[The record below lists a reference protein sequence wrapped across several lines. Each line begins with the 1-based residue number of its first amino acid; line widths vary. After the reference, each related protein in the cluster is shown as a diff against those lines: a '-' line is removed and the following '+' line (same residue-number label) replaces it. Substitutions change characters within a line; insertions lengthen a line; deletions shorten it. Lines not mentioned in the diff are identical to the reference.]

1 MPFIDFSRSLWDQ
14 SIFGR
19 RPKTVG
25 LQQADKSQQPGKRSR
40 FVYLCSLIA
49 TIGGDAGYS
58 LEIIKTA
65 ELNLRRS
72 LRLKGISPDL
82 GSLDKEPIM
91 IKNESGETS
100 SQVPSTYLS
109 LQQPRC
115 PSSFTGDGSQDAQ
128 KWLKDY
134 KRVAKYNRWDD
145 TMCLANAVFF
155 LKGQLENET
164 LTSWDDFQRAL
175 GEAFG
180 QQEEVF
186 KEAESLLKNR
196 AQKVKESSEA
206 YIQDV
211 LYLCQVVNPRMD
223 DETKL
228 GHLMKGVAEGI
239 YQILIAK
246 DVENVNH
253 FLKECRKI
261 EIMRKRRISSR
272 FERLPNAAPM
282 AYEEEDLTSLIRR
295 IVQEEIQKVIAPP
308 GLTTDSIEDMIR
320 EEVKM
325 NLSPIS
331 KRPSVLVRNQSRP
344 FRTYEPSKRTEY
356 SSPPILPKSQ
366 QWRTP
371 DDRPLCFH
379 CGRPGHVVRYCR
391 ERRQV
396 FADARARREPRRPT
410 TLGDYM
416 PNIEEI
422 DPRIPPARQ
431 PRSASPYPGRRI
443 KLATCL
449 GGKAARILN
458 PPSTTST
465 KLKNN
470 FVKITIKGSEVLALV
485 DSGADYSVISE
496 YFRRHIR
503 TPLLSSKGPI
513 IRVANSKCVRALGR
527 CVLKINVNELTQPF
541 EFIVLSECSH
551 KVILGWDFLKLTQA
565 RINCGENELYL
576 REAPMKEELCPVD
589 TVCTL
594 EDSIVPPNSIKQI
607 TVVCSNITGVQ
618 EVLITCSKALT
629 MDKELIIP
637 ASVVSLSHG
646 RSKVWMANGSDFAK
660 IIPAGMKVAEIS
672 LIDTSNLCCIDGDN
686 DDFEKNENRC
696 PEDLDKLVTLIDT
709 DISNEDRV
717 RMLDVLRRYIDVFE
731 FQKANLK
738 TSSLKVKHC
747 IVTGDHAPIKQR
759 PYRVSPK
766 ERSIIQTEVDKMLK
780 QGIIEPSDS
789 PWSSPVVLVKKKDG
803 TWRFCVDYRRLNKIT
818 RKDVYPLPR
827 IDDTL
832 DSLRGASI
840 FSTIDLKS
848 GYWQIE
854 VDEADRE
861 KTAFVTP
868 DGLFEFRVMPFGL
881 CNAPATFERIMDNL
895 LRGLKWTICLCY
907 LDDIIVFSKT
917 MDEHLQRLEMVL
929 SCFSK
934 AGLRLN
940 SEKCSFGTSQMK
952 VLGHLIDGCGIYPDP
967 DKVEAVMKFPRPKN
981 VSEVRSFLGLCS
993 YYRRFIK
1000 SFAAIAGPLNELLR
1014 KELKSALTSEP
1025 VLGHFD
1031 ETAPIYV
1038 HTDASGYGVGA
1049 VLVQMKDG
1057 GERPIAYAS
1066 RTLSKA
1072 EKNYTITE
1080 KECLAV
1086 IWSINKFRPYLF
1098 GRPFTIKIGVDLLG
1112 RFPLT
1117 RDGNRWVIVC
1127 TDYLTKYAITKAI
1140 PTGGAVEVARFILN
1154 EIILKHGAPREMIT
1168 DRGRSFQAKLIKELT
1183 KMCRMSQHFTTA
1195 YHPQTNGLT
1204 ERFNKT
1210 LGDMLSMYVDVEQ
1223 KNWDS
1228 VLPFVT
1234 FAYNTARQE
1243 TTGFSPFYLVHGR
1256 EAETMLDTLL
1266 PYQPGYEED
1275 EYINQL
1281 MTDAEDA
1288 RQLARLHTLRTQD
1301 IDKARYDA
1309 RHRPVHYNVGDLVW
1323 IFTPVRKV
1331 GLSEKLLKKYFGPY
1345 KITKKISDINYEV
1358 MTVDESRRRKSSKD
1372 VVHVLRM
1379 KPYQD
1384 PEQQNNIV

>member
-1 MPFIDFSRSLWDQ
+1 
-14 SIFGR
+14 
-19 RPKTVG
+19 
-25 LQQADKSQQPGKRSR
+25 
-40 FVYLCSLIA
+40 
-49 TIGGDAGYS
+49 
-58 LEIIKTA
+58 
-65 ELNLRRS
+65 
-72 LRLKGISPDL
+72 
-82 GSLDKEPIM
+82 M

-155 LKGQLENET
+155 LEGTARKWFENNEET

-180 QQEEVF
+180 QQEEVI

-206 YIQDV
+206 YIKDV

-228 GHLMKGVAEGI
+228 GHLMKGVAEDI

-272 FERLPNAAPM
+272 FERLPNVASM
-282 AYEEEDLTSLIRR
+282 AYEEKDLPSLIRR

-331 KRPSVLVRNQSRP
+331 LK
-344 FRTYEPSKRTEY
+344 
-356 SSPPILPKSQ
+356 
-366 QWRTP
+366 
-371 DDRPLCFH
+371 DR
-379 CGRPGHVVRYCR
+379 
-391 ERRQV
+391 
-396 FADARARREPRRPT
+396 
-410 TLGDYM
+410 
-416 PNIEEI
+416 
-422 DPRIPPARQ
+422 
-431 PRSASPYPGRRI
+431 
-443 KLATCL
+443 
-449 GGKAARILN
+449 
-458 PPSTTST
+458 
-465 KLKNN
+465 
-470 FVKITIKGSEVLALV
+470 SEVLALV

-496 YFRRHIR
+496 DFRRHIR

-565 RINCGENELYL
+565 KINCGENELYL

-594 EDSIVPPNSIKQI
+594 EDSIIPPNSIKQI
-607 TVVCSNITGVQ
+607 TVVCSNIAGVQ

-672 LIDTSNLCCIDGDN
+672 LIDTSNLCCIDGGN

-840 FSTIDLKS
+840 FSTMDLKS

-868 DGLFEFRVMPFGL
+868 DGLFEFRVSSLVVFPP
-881 CNAPATFERIMDNL
+881 NRTFPWNL
-895 LRGLKWTICLCY
+895 LSGSVTCQIFPSIPGPSPFIRAKFTQPGSDLLTQYISCGDLYLETKWI
-907 LDDIIVFSKT
+907 K
-917 MDEHLQRLEMVL
+917 EHLTPTQCNWVRFQWLIELYVA
-929 SCFSK
+929 FPK
-934 AGLRLN
+934 TN
-940 SEKCSFGTSQMK
+940 GTSSGQ
-952 VLGHLIDGCGIYPDP
+952 D
-967 DKVEAVMKFPRPKN
+967 N
-981 VSEVRSFLGLCS
+981 
-993 YYRRFIK
+993 
-1000 SFAAIAGPLNELLR
+1000 
-1014 KELKSALTSEP
+1014 TSE
-1025 VLGHFD
+1025 
-1031 ETAPIYV
+1031 
-1038 HTDASGYGVGA
+1038 
-1049 VLVQMKDG
+1049 
-1057 GERPIAYAS
+1057 
-1066 RTLSKA
+1066 
-1072 EKNYTITE
+1072 
-1080 KECLAV
+1080 
-1086 IWSINKFRPYLF
+1086 
-1098 GRPFTIKIGVDLLG
+1098 
-1112 RFPLT
+1112 
-1117 RDGNRWVIVC
+1117 
-1127 TDYLTKYAITKAI
+1127 
-1140 PTGGAVEVARFILN
+1140 
-1154 EIILKHGAPREMIT
+1154 
-1168 DRGRSFQAKLIKELT
+1168 
-1183 KMCRMSQHFTTA
+1183 
-1195 YHPQTNGLT
+1195 
-1204 ERFNKT
+1204 
-1210 LGDMLSMYVDVEQ
+1210 
-1223 KNWDS
+1223 
-1228 VLPFVT
+1228 
-1234 FAYNTARQE
+1234 
-1243 TTGFSPFYLVHGR
+1243 
-1256 EAETMLDTLL
+1256 
-1266 PYQPGYEED
+1266 
-1275 EYINQL
+1275 
-1281 MTDAEDA
+1281 
-1288 RQLARLHTLRTQD
+1288 
-1301 IDKARYDA
+1301 
-1309 RHRPVHYNVGDLVW
+1309 
-1323 IFTPVRKV
+1323 
-1331 GLSEKLLKKYFGPY
+1331 
-1345 KITKKISDINYEV
+1345 
-1358 MTVDESRRRKSSKD
+1358 
-1372 VVHVLRM
+1372 
-1379 KPYQD
+1379 
-1384 PEQQNNIV
+1384 